1 MSAQFRGGFLSEDRI
16 RSIAIVGGGAAAW
29 LAAATLARRL
39 KSDFCDIR
47 VIETA
52 QESAVGLSEV
62 VLPSFHR
69 LNSLLGI
76 DENDLVQQTRGT
88 FRLGAQFTDWG
99 GPGEGY
105 FHTYGSYGAKLD
117 AVPFHH
123 FWIKLRKAGDPT
135 RIEEYSTATVAARAH
150 KFAHASLDRRSMLS
164 LYSYGYHFHAGL
176 LAAYLRG
183 YAQAHGVKHIV
194 RTLVDAPLRSDD
206 GFVDALRLDDGSC
219 VVADLYIDCQGVPAT
234 LFGRPRAG
242 AFEDWG
248 YWFPCDRAV
257 SALYESV
264 ADPAPYS
271 ESAAQSAGW
280 RMRTP
285 LQGCLD
291 SSYVYSSRDV
301 SDDEAAATLS
311 RDLPGA
317 ALTEPRFRRVFA
329 GRPIRFWDKNWITLT
344 GGALDT
350 LESTGLHLV
359 QTGITRLLTLF
370 PVTRYSPP
378 DIEEYNRLTT
388 SEHERIRD
396 FLILHFKATQR
407 ADTPFWDHCR
417 ELKVPDTLQAKI
429 ELFRRCGRIA
439 MLDDEHFSE
448 DSWLALFCGQNFD
461 PLDYD
466 PLADVLDEGE
476 VSAALSRM
484 RSMITDG
491 VQRLPTHANY
501 IERHCSAGFGARW

>member
-1 MSAQFRGGFLSEDRI
+1 MSAQFQGDFLSEDRI
-16 RSIAIVGGGAAAW
+16 RSIAIVGSGAATW

-39 KSDFCDIR
+39 KSSFCDIR

-52 QESAVGLSEV
+52 QEPAAGLSEV
-62 VLPSFHR
+62 ALPSFHR

-76 DENDLVQQTRGT
+76 DETDLVQKTRGT
-88 FRLGAQFTDWG
+88 FRLGAQFSDWG
-99 GPGEGY
+99 RLGERY
-105 FHTYGSYGAKLD
+105 FHAYGSYGAKLD

-123 FWIKLRKAGDPT
+123 YWLKLRKAGDLT
-135 RIEEYSTATVAARAH
+135 SIEEYSTAAVAARTR

-164 LYSYGYHFHAGL
+164 LYSYGYHFHAEL
-176 LAAYLRG
+176 FAAYLRE
-183 YAQAHGVKHIV
+183 YALAHGVTRIARSIV
-194 RTLVDAPLRSDD
+194 DVSLKGAD
-206 GFVDALRLDDGSC
+206 GFIDALRLDDGSS
-219 VVADLYIDCQGVPAT
+219 VVSDLYIDCDGVPGT
-234 LFGRPRAG
+234 LFGQSRTD

-248 YWFPCDRAV
+248 HWLPCDRAIG
-257 SALYESV
+257 ALFESR

-271 ESAAQSAGW
+271 DSAAQPAGW

-291 SSYVYSSRDV
+291 CSYVYCSRYS
-301 SDDEAAATLS
+301 SDDEAAATLH
-311 RDLPGA
+311 RDVPGT
-317 ALTEPRFRRVFA
+317 ALTEPRLRRLSP
-329 GRPIRFWDKNWITLT
+329 GRPIKFWDKNWIMLT
-344 GGALDT
+344 KGPLDG

-370 PVTRYSPP
+370 PVIRYSPP
-378 DIEEYNRLTT
+378 DIEEYNRLTA

-407 ADTPFWDHCR
+407 SDAPLWDHCR

-439 MLDDEHFSE
+439 MLDDEHFGE
-448 DSWLALFCGQNFD
+448 DSWLALFLGQNQN
-461 PLDYD
+461 PAGYD
-466 PLADVLDEGE
+466 PLADILDEGE
-476 VSAALSRM
+476 VREALSRM

-491 VQRLPTHANY
+491 VGTLPTHANY
-501 IERHCSAGFGARW
+501 IERHCSASLGAGW